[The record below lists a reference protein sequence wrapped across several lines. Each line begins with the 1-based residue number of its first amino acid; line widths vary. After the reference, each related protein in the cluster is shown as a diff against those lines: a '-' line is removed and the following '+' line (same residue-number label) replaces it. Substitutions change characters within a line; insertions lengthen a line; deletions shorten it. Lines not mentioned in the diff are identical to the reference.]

1 MTKELKTRFSS
12 AGWVAASG
20 QDTDSPVMFVRG
32 ADLKDKEPINW
43 ILSDDEA
50 KEKLH
55 ERVKSLKEY
64 AEKNL
69 AESPPDRWVPK

>member
-1 MTKELKTRFSS
+1 MTKDLRNLFDT
-12 AGWVAASG
+12 AGWVAAPG
-20 QDTDSPVMFVRG
+20 QDKNAPVMFVRG
-32 ADLKDKEPINW
+32 EELKRREPINW
-43 ILSDDEA
+43 ILTDDEA

-55 ERVKSLKEY
+55 QRVKSLKEY